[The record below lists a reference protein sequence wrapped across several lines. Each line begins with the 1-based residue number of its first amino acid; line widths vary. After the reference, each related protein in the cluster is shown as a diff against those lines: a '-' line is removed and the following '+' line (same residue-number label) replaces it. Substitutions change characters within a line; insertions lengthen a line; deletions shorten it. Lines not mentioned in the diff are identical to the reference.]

1 MRISTISASLAAG
14 LVLVVV
20 GFMGCSVNQNP
31 QQLKEKTA
39 ETTAALKRDAK
50 AIAGGVREGWGR
62 DKPLDLNHA
71 TKPQLESLK
80 GINAAKADQIIANRP
95 YSKPDELVTRG
106 VLSRRDYDTISK
118 LVTVNKQ

>member
-20 GFMGCSVNQNP
+20 GCMGCSVNQNP

-50 AIAGGVREGWGR
+50 AIAAGVREGWGR
-62 DKPLDLNHA
+62 DRPLDLNHA

-95 YSKPDELVTRG
+95 YSKPEELVSRG

>member
-1 MRISTISASLAAG
+1 MRISTISASLATG

-20 GFMGCSVNQNP
+20 GCMGCSVNQNP

-50 AIAGGVREGWGR
+50 AIAAGVREGWGR
-62 DKPLDLNHA
+62 DRPLDLNHA

-95 YSKPDELVTRG
+95 YSKPDELVSRG